1 VSGPS
6 PASVEVSEA
15 TAPDDDVLEAMQRLL
30 PQLSSSPPP
39 FGRRELEAL
48 VASPSS
54 ILLIARDHGGAVVG
68 TLTLAVF
75 RIPTGVRAL
84 IEDVVVDGRARGLG
98 TGTALVGAALA
109 RARGA
114 GARTVDLTSRPTRE
128 DANRLYLR
136 MGFRAR
142 ETNVYRYSYDD
153 GG

>member
-1 VSGPS
+1 
-6 PASVEVSEA
+6 
-15 TAPDDDVLEAMQRLL
+15 
-30 PQLSSSPPP
+30 
-39 FGRRELEAL
+39 